1 METSIRFIPES
12 LSGMTINAVAGWLV
26 EYVSSA
32 WLGAFGVVATVVCT
46 FTLLESPLVL
56 TPSSFPTRPR
66 EVSSQPSTQQFPI
79 GTTHSLF

>member
-32 WLGAFGVVATVVCT
+32 WLGGFGVVATVVCT
-46 FTLLESPLVL
+46 FTLLETSLLL
-56 TPSSFPTRPR
+56 TSFFF
-66 EVSSQPSTQQFPI
+66 SY
-79 GTTHSLF
+79 